1 MIVDGLVYVKIIQD
15 FTKVIKLFKPRFEF
29 LNKFNVLSGEM
40 VIEFFF
46 IFEPWSVGTYETLLR
61 FKLFRI
67 VTAKSGSGSGQI
79 SIYHF
84 RFDIHGVH
92 HFLFEGLV

>member
-15 FTKVIKLFKPRFEF
+15 FTEVIKHFKPRFEF
-29 LNKFNVLSGEM
+29 LSKFNVLSGEM

-46 IFEPWSVGTYETLLR
+46 IFEPRSVGTYETLLR

-67 VTAKSGSGSGQI
+67 VTAKSGS
-79 SIYHF
+79 
-84 RFDIHGVH
+84 
-92 HFLFEGLV
+92 